1 MIFARLFVVA
11 EGVVAFMM
19 FSGVSFILQGCEQV
33 DEEPLPESLI
43 RNPTDWEPSC
53 AIQTAHAKAS
63 TIVYGSDDLSS
74 MEREGWQRLGKY
86 TVDPWWTKDEADLW
100 ERSGECILAFRGS
113 DDLNDVWNDLVNVF
127 PESYHGVEAMGG
139 VKSELEHLLGELH
152 SKGARELV
160 SKSCDK
166 GFVAAGH
173 SLGGAL
179 AQLFA
184 VLVNKND
191 NPLEWNR
198 KVDAVYPI
206 GSMPV
211 GHKTVLT
218 NDQSPD
224 GTFKGTNLFNSLWH
238 PEESRMLVVD
248 FTHSLPSS
256 DFKHIKMKHEFFMTS
271 GGDRIIVPASEQIPA
286 DITLQGAREYFG
298 IAVWEI
304 NELHSQSKY
313 IDATSECGA

>member
-1 MIFARLFVVA
+1 M
-11 EGVVAFMM
+11 G
-19 FSGVSFILQGCEQV
+19 
-33 DEEPLPESLI
+33 SLI

-63 TIVYGSDDLSS
+63 NIVYGSDDLSS

-113 DDLNDVWNDLVNVF
+113 
-127 PESYHGVEAMGG
+127 
-139 VKSELEHLLGELH
+139 
-152 SKGARELV
+152 
-160 SKSCDK
+160 
-166 GFVAAGH
+166 
-173 SLGGAL
+173 
-179 AQLFA
+179 
-184 VLVNKND
+184 
-191 NPLEWNR
+191 
-198 KVDAVYPI
+198 
-206 GSMPV
+206 
-211 GHKTVLT
+211 

-248 FTHSLPSS
+248 FTHSLPSPEY
-256 DFKHIKMKHEFFMTS
+256 KHIKMKHEFFMTS